1 MLVQCVAGLE
11 HLTWGT
17 GPQTDQ
23 VVKETQSHEGFLD
36 FPR

>member
-1 MLVQCVAGLE
+1 MQVQSVAGLE

-23 VVKETQSHEGFLD
+23 GVKETQSEIVM
-36 FPR
+36 RVS